1 MAKYRILVRRSVYK
15 DTERVPKK
23 DLQRIVEAISGLA
36 VEPRPPQSQK
46 LSADEKYRLRCGSY
60 RIIYEIRDTELV
72 IFVVRIRDRKDAY
85 RP

>member
-1 MAKYRILVRRSVYK
+1 MARYRILVRRSVYK
-15 DTERVPKK
+15 DTERIPKQ
-23 DLQRIVEAISGLA
+23 DLQRIVEAISSLA
-36 VEPRPPQSQK
+36 VDPRPPRSKK

-72 IFVVRIRDRKDAY
+72 IFVVRVRDRKDAY